1 VFATGVLAVLALCAS
16 TPAKRVPSGD
26 PLILDG
32 ADNIVVQGRGAMV
45 VLTGNVR
52 FHRGD
57 VRFRSRSAVWDRATD
72 EVRFQGDF
80 RLDHPSGTLT
90 SLSGRY
96 ERASGSAFADG
107 DAHLVDSSG
116 RVTLDAGAIR
126 YDRDAHRAEAS
137 QSPVFRKL
145 PCPPGRACP
154 PNDTGRDTTEI
165 RGETLVWRDADS
177 VAEARGRVRLRRGSL
192 VATCGK
198 ATMDER
204 TSKLLLEQSPS
215 ASLAMKVLS
224 GRTMVLDIDLRRE
237 RIRKV
242 VVLQDARGTMVGDPD
257 SSGRR
262 QTERVFG
269 DTLVADLDGD
279 TLREVLV
286 VHKARGTSFTDL
298 DTTRRDDLWGD
309 SLRLVF
315 HAGKMKSAWI
325 HGNARSVYHHMEK
338 NVDKGR
344 NEARGRTIRIAF
356 DEGKIHRIRIEGAAK
371 GTYYGTEPRKA
382 D

>member
-1 VFATGVLAVLALCAS
+1 LAAGMLAVWGLCGSAS
-16 TPAKRVPSGD
+16 AKRALPGD

-32 ADNIVVQGRGAMV
+32 SDNIVVQGRGAVV

-57 VRFRSRSAVWDRATD
+57 VRFRSRSATWDRATD
-72 EVRFQGDF
+72 QVLFQGDF
-80 RLDHPSGTLT
+80 RLEHPSGTLT

-107 DAHLVDSSG
+107 AAHLVDSSG

-126 YDRDAHRAEAS
+126 YDRAAHRAEAS

-145 PCPPGRACP
+145 PCPPGGACSP
-154 PNDTGRDTTEI
+154 SDTGRDTTEI

-204 TSKLLLEQSPS
+204 TSKLLLEESPS
-215 ASLAMKVLS
+215 ASLAAKVLS
-224 GRTMVLDIDLRRE
+224 GRTMVLDIDLRKE
-237 RIRKV
+237 KIRKV

-257 SSGRR
+257 SAGRR
-262 QTERVFG
+262 QMERVFG
-269 DTLVADLDGD
+269 DTLVAELDGD
-279 TLREVLV
+279 ALREVLV

-298 DTTRRDDLWGD
+298 DTTRRDELWGD

-315 HAGKMKSAWI
+315 RAGKMKSAWI
-325 HGNARSVYHHMEK
+325 RGNARSVYHHMEK

-356 DEGKIHRIRIEGAAK
+356 DDGKVHRIRIDGAAK